1 MLWYDALNKNNST
14 LTLLNSQK
22 KLSQQLNIIKFSR
35 TQKKKFSKYT
45 QYFILP
51 NNWNLI
57 ITFNSKNNN
66 TYINIF
72 SPTYFLYLPIPFH
85 KCSVKFDS
93 ITNQLILQSLFANS
107 FVQTYYSIIKLF
119 FNSLLK
125 PIFRKLKFKG
135 KGYYIYKNYRNTITP
150 QFGYSH
156 RLYLYSNHINVF
168 FLSKTSLLIFGHN
181 LTYLKNITN
190 CIYSWRP
197 INIFTGRGVRFS
209 KQIIYRKSGKVSTYR

>member
-14 LTLLNSQK
+14 LSLLNSQK
-22 KLSQQLNIIKFSR
+22 KLSQRLNTVKY
-35 TQKKKFSKYT
+35 TNAQKKKFTKYT
-45 QYFILP
+45 QCYVLP
-51 NNWNLI
+51 NNWNLV
-57 ITFNSKNNN
+57 ITFNSKKNN

-72 SPTYFLYLPIPFH
+72 SPTYFFYLPIPFH
-85 KCSVKFDS
+85 KCLVKFDTV
-93 ITNQLILQSLFANS
+93 TNQLILQSLFVNS
-107 FVQTYYSIIKLF
+107 FTQTYYSITNLF

-156 RLYLYSNHINVF
+156 RLYLYSNHTNVA

-181 LTYLKNITN
+181 LTYIKNITN

-209 KQIIYRKSGKVSTYR
+209 KQIIYRKSGKISTYR